1 MRTPEFWSRT
11 DFFSRA
17 VASVLSPLGWAYGAS
32 VAWKRDRAK
41 PFRPR
46 PKVICV
52 GNLTAGGSGKTP
64 VAIALAKALAAKGLR
79 PFILSR
85 GYGGSDAGPRLVD
98 PNMDRA
104 DQVGDEALLLAAA
117 APTIVAR
124 DRKAGAQLADANG
137 AEVIVMDDGHQNF
150 ALAKD
155 LSLVIVDAQNAFGND
170 RLLPAG
176 PLRES
181 VSQGLARADAVVLIG
196 DGEPLLEGFSGP
208 RLRARIVPDE
218 SRSFVAKRAVAFSGI
233 GRPEKFFG
241 TLRAQGAE
249 LVAMRS
255 FPDHHRYSRLEL
267 TVLREMAAHAHAEL
281 VTTEKDFVRLD
292 LEDRDDIRYLS
303 VHAAFE
309 CQRDLEILLDA
320 LIDAPAVSR

>member
-1 MRTPEFWSRT
+1 MRAPEFWSRT
-11 DFFSRA
+11 DLFSRA
-17 VASVLSPLGWAYGAS
+17 VASVLSPVGWAYGAS
-32 VAWKRDRAK
+32 VAWRRDRTK

-46 PKVICV
+46 AKVICV

-64 VAIALAKALAAKGLR
+64 VAIAIAQALAARGLR
-79 PFILSR
+79 PFLLSR

-98 PNMDRA
+98 RSIDRA
-104 DQVGDEALLLAAA
+104 NEVGDEVLLLAAA

-124 DRKAGAQLADANG
+124 DRKAGAQLADASG
-137 AEVIVMDDGHQNF
+137 AQIIVMDDGHQNF

-155 LSLVIVDAQNAFGND
+155 LSLVVVDVQNPFGNGM
-170 RLLPAG
+170 LLPAG

-196 DGEPLLEGFSGP
+196 DGAPLLEDFSGP
-208 RLRARIVPDE
+208 RLRARIVPDD
-218 SRSFVAKRAVAFSGI
+218 SQSFSAKRAVAFSGI
-233 GRPEKFFG
+233 GRPEKFFD

-249 LVAMRS
+249 LAAMRS

-267 TVLREMAAHAHAEL
+267 IV

-292 LEDRDDIRYLS
+292 RKDRDDIRYLS
-303 VHAAFE
+303 VHVAFE
-309 CQRDLEILLDA
+309 CPRDLEILLDA